1 MVLINGYSAS
11 ASEILA
17 GAIKDYGIG
26 ELIGTTTLGKGIVQR
41 VISLS
46 DGTAIKLTVSTYFTP
61 NGNNIH
67 GIGVE
72 PDEVY
77 EFDSERYYEEGYDNQ
92 LEHAKEVVAGKIG

>member
-1 MVLINGYSAS
+1 MTG
-11 ASEILA
+11 
-17 GAIKDYGIG
+17 
-26 ELIGTTTLGKGIVQR
+26 VQTCALP
-41 VISLS
+41 IS
-46 DGTAIKLTVSTYFTP
+46 P